1 MNSTLIVC
9 WGLVLKV
16 HWWKYVMEN
25 MVLATHN
32 TEELVAGRV
41 DDLVGLY
48 VIPNEHK
55 LQLV

>member
-16 HWWKYVMEN
+16 HWWKYVMQN
-25 MVLATHN
+25 MDLSTHN

-41 DDLVGLY
+41 DDLLGLY

>member
-16 HWWKYVMEN
+16 HWWKYVLNN
-25 MVLATHN
+25 MDLTMH
-32 TEELVAGRV
+32 TSEELVAGRL
-41 DDLVGLY
+41 DDLLGLY